1 MASVGYTIRRKIETA
16 SSSNIN
22 LLAGNDTYF
31 SNIQNLYTSDTTDE
45 AYVASSSLPKYE
57 INEEIIESSLPNG
70 SDNNLEDLNV
80 VKKTY
85 STIKFSSNVKFIT
98 GDRIV
103 YTSDNPLGGL
113 ESGERYFVFVS
124 ASNKI
129 EALYFSFFD
138 WWFSVCRVKLQIR
151 QHQFIDLHSEK
162 HRTRVLSPNN
172 ILKKI
177 PIKNSR
183 KQCRF

>member
-1 MASVGYTIRRKIETA
+1 MIHIFQIFKI
-16 SSSNIN
+16 
-22 LLAGNDTYF
+22 
-31 SNIQNLYTSDTTDE
+31 YTSDTTDE

-129 EALYFSFFD
+129 RLYISRSLIGGSQF
-138 WWFSVCRVKLQIR
+138 VELNQIR
-151 QHQFIDLHSEK
+151 QHQFIDLH
-162 HRTRVLSPNN
+162 
-172 ILKKI
+172 LKSTEQEFFLQI
-177 PIKNSR
+177 IFLENSH
-183 KQCRF
+183 